1 MAKALKTA
9 AELTALINAELSK
22 HEVCIHTSVEG
33 ISPIADERIDHN
45 WTCKFLRRQALRH
58 RRSVSRCLLPSCVNF
73 SRSMILVQRSNPSAH
88 LTRGT
93 TRSLLKLSSHSLLKE
108 RPPLRVAF

>member
-45 WTCKFLRRQALRH
+45 WSCKFLRR
-58 RRSVSRCLLPSCVNF
+58 SGTPPSPECQQMLATVV
-73 SRSMILVQRSNPSAH
+73 RELQQKYDLGA
-88 LTRGT
+88 
-93 TRSLLKLSSHSLLKE
+93 E
-108 RPPLRVAF
+108 E